1 MSTGL
6 FICLVLGWGV
16 LWNLLGNY
24 LENPASQHWLF
35 FYVADW
41 ILYAAGLV
49 MLVITKRQLNKE
61 DE

>member
-1 MSTGL
+1 MGL

-16 LWNLLGNY
+16 LWHFLCDF
-24 LENPASQHWLF
+24 LENPASPYWIF
-35 FYVADW
+35 FFVADW